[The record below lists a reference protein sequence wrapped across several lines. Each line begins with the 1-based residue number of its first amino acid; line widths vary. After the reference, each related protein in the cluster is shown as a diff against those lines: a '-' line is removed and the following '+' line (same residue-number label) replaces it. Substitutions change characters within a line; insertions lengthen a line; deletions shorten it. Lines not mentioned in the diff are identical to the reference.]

1 MVLEIRK
8 EALGDGKKDD
18 FDAFA
23 MHVIMYVFTV
33 LSGHGKSKVPK
44 YLKPF
49 TLKAIGVNGLNFLE
63 DSL

>member
-1 MVLEIRK
+1 MRVF
-8 EALGDGKKDD
+8 G
-18 FDAFA
+18 AFTPPKSLSQYA
-23 MHVIMYVFTV
+23 EFKPMYVIMYVFTV

-63 DSL
+63 DFL